1 MTVFSLGE
9 ALVEFIRSAEG
20 NLGEP
25 GTFYGPFPSGA
36 PAITASAVSRVG
48 GKSKFA
54 CVVGRDEFGKAFVD
68 RMRSDG
74 VDTSLIRTTDKR
86 TTATSFL
93 SYDGVKRNFLF
104 HGKDSAAALL
114 KEDDVDL
121 RGISALHVSGSSLGM
136 GWGMARAVR
145 KAVRL
150 AKEQDIPLFFDPNV
164 RKELMS
170 DALRRELLSLC
181 KASSYLMLSIED
193 AVELFG
199 DAESACASLSN
210 ERVVILKMG
219 KLGSKLFVKGE
230 QKAIKTPIVK
240 EVDATGAGDW
250 YNGAF
255 LAMVE
260 GGAKLDEAATFA
272 SAAAAI
278 SVTKL
283 SPMDG
288 PSSKEEVLEL
298 MRAQHVERV

>member
-9 ALVEFIRSAEG
+9 ALVEFIRSEEG
-20 NLGEP
+20 SLAEP
-25 GTFYGPFPSGA
+25 GTFNGPFPSGA
-36 PAITASAVSRVG
+36 PAITASAVSRLG

-54 CVVGRDEFGKAFVD
+54 CVVGRDEFGRAFVE

-93 SYDGVKRNFLF
+93 SYEGGKRNFLF

-114 KEDDVDL
+114 NEDDVDL
-121 RGISALHVSGSSLGM
+121 SGISALHVSGSSLGM

-150 AKEQDIPLFFDPNV
+150 AKEQGIPLSFDPNV

-170 DALRRELLSLC
+170 DALKKELLSLC
-181 KASSYLMLSIED
+181 KASSYLMLSVED
-193 AVELFG
+193 AAELFG
-199 DAESACASLSN
+199 DAESACASLSKD
-210 ERVVILKMG
+210 RVVILKMG
-219 KLGSKLFVKGE
+219 RLGSKLFFKGE
-230 QKAIKTPIVK
+230 QRAIRTPAVK

-255 LAMVE
+255 LAMIE
-260 GGAKLDEAATFA
+260 RGARLDEAATFA

-283 SPMDG
+283 SPMEG
-288 PSSKEEVLEL
+288 PSSKDEVFEL
-298 MRAQHVERV
+298 MHVQHME